1 MPIYQALEKVNGK
14 VEDLNWEVFR
24 DTLIEQCEQGVDYF
38 TIHAGIRRHNVH
50 LADSRLRLPLL
61 FWCVLLLQAR
71 TWVLFLMAGAS
82 RQQGDAILNL
92 FYPDHDRFWLGLLPG
107 VPAVLAFL
115 LSGYRQR
122 LPRAWRAMR
131 WLLVLS
137 QLLLLLWQPML
148 WLSGE
153 SPSSLTIGLLVADG
167 YALWWLLTSRRLGA
181 CFRQTTF

>member
-1 MPIYQALEKVNGK
+1 MKNTEFIP
-14 VEDLNWEVFR
+14 
-24 DTLIEQCEQGVDYF
+24 
-38 TIHAGIRRHNVH
+38 
-50 LADSRLRLPLL
+50 ADFDAHGRLRLPLL
-61 FWCVLLLQAR
+61 FWCVLLLQAG

-92 FYPDHDRFWLGLLPG
+92 FYPDHERFWLGLLPG

-122 LPRAWRAMR
+122 LPRLWRAMR

-137 QLLLLLWQPML
+137 QVLLLLWQPML

-153 SPSSLTIGLLVADG
+153 SPSSLTIALLVADG

-181 CFRQTTF
+181 CFHQTTF

>member
-1 MPIYQALEKVNGK
+1 MKNTEFIP
-14 VEDLNWEVFR
+14 
-24 DTLIEQCEQGVDYF
+24 
-38 TIHAGIRRHNVH
+38 
-50 LADSRLRLPLL
+50 AD
-61 FWCVLLLQAR
+61 F
-71 TWVLFLMAGAS
+71 
-82 RQQGDAILNL
+82 
-92 FYPDHDRFWLGLLPG
+92 GLLPG

-153 SPSSLTIGLLVADG
+153 SPSSLTIALLVADG

-181 CFRQTTF
+181 CFHQTTF